1 LWGRDVS
8 AELVRQG
15 AARVYRR
22 YSDDPGLLLLE
33 SQAQQGRRGLW
44 GLLEAER
51 MPLWEWRAAD
61 RHLR

>member
-1 LWGRDVS
+1 
-8 AELVRQG
+8 VRQG

-33 SQAQQGRRGLW
+33 
-44 GLLEAER
+44 AER